1 MQIIFTK
8 GNTKYGHLK
17 CIRKNGTSTET
28 QMPEQGVA
36 PHDMIHYVVEKHF
49 AIKGAFYGQFKTG
62 ADINLKLEHNEISKE
77 IANKIDV
84 WQTESMVES
93 LQSLLW
99 SGTKPDYESFQYM
112 AEQACR
118 SRNMPVPEIEIENF
132 EAMVNTLL
140 SLNNQWKLLETG
152 QQISVE
158 F

>member
-1 MQIIFTK
+1 MEITFTK
-8 GNTKYGHLK
+8 GNAKYGHLK
-17 CIRKNGTSTET
+17 CVRNNGTFTET

-36 PHDMIHYVVEKHF
+36 PHDMIHYVVEKYF
-49 AIKGAFYGQFKTG
+49 AIKGAFYGQLKAG
-62 ADINLKLEHNEISKE
+62 ADISFKLEHNEVSKE

-99 SGTKPDYESFQYM
+99 SGEKPDYASFQYM
-112 AEQACR
+112 TEQACL
-118 SRNMPVPEIEIENF
+118 SRNMPVPKIETDNF
-132 EAMVNTLL
+132 NTMVIVLL
-140 SLNNQWKLLETG
+140 SLNNQWKLLGKG